1 MKVEVET
8 QPGSVST
15 LQIELP
21 PEEVSKEWDSIANS
35 FARLAKIPG
44 YRPGK
49 APRTVIEK
57 RFRKQIQEELT
68 KKLVSKSYHEAI
80 EQQQLRVAS
89 LANIEDVQLGE
100 DKSMRFRA
108 TVVTAPEFE
117 LPEYKNI
124 SVQLPDTKVSDAEID
139 AALERLRDQA
149 ADFVDVPERELQMG
163 DFAVIDFEGLIDGK
177 PISEIAPQASKNLH
191 GGKKFWLHLAPDNF
205 LPTFCEQI
213 VGQKRGETRQI
224 TIVFPADFPVKEL
237 ATKEAN
243 YAVTLQEIR
252 EKVLP
257 ARDDALANKLIPG
270 KTLADLRH
278 MIEHD
283 LEHEKEHEVER
294 AKEAQIV
301 KYLHEHISFELPPAL
316 MKNETRR
323 VLGELVQRNRERG
336 IPDEMLKEKEKELIE
351 TAAGLAAHRLK
362 TNFILHRIAE
372 RENIKTSR
380 QEIDARIREDAARY
394 NISPEKMRKELQEHD
409 ALDSVAEQILLGKTL
424 DFLKANVSVER
435 VQEPPAG
442 RRKIMSASNENR
454 SQSVL
459 VPMVVEQTGRGERS
473 YDIYSRLLKDRIV
486 FIGTPMDD
494 HIANLVIAQLLF
506 LQMEDSK
513 KDINIYINSP
523 GGSVTAGLA
532 VYDTMQFLTCDVTT
546 YCLGMAA
553 SMAAVLLCAGTKGK
567 RFALPNSDIMI
578 HQVSGGA
585 QGAASDVE
593 RQVDY
598 MFKLKKRLIKI
609 IAQHTSKSEE
619 QVRLDSDRDYYMSAQ
634 EAKDYGLVD
643 EVIKSRKEVKLLDG
657 ATPPSGNRSVAVAE
671 AALPR
676 KAGG

>member
-1 MKVEVET
+1 MRRPPSAATVRISMKVEVET

-21 PEEVSKEWDSIANS
+21 PEEVSKEWDVIANS

-89 LANIEDVQLGE
+89 LANIEDIQLGE

-124 SVQLPDTKVSDAEID
+124 SVQLPEAEVSDAEID
-139 AALERLRDQA
+139 AALERVRDQA
-149 ADFVDVPERELQMG
+149 ADFVEVPERELQMG

-177 PISEIAPQASKNLH
+177 PIGEIAPQASKNLH

-213 VGQKRGETRQI
+213 VGQKRGETRQV
-224 TIVFPADFPVKEL
+224 TIVFPSDFPVKEL

-270 KTLADLRH
+270 KTLSDLRH
-278 MIEHD
+278 LIEHD
-283 LEHEKEHEVER
+283 LEHEKEHEVDR

-323 VLGELVQRNRERG
+323 ILGELVQRNRERG

-351 TAAGLAAHRLK
+351 TAVGLAAHRLK

-380 QEIDARIREDAARY
+380 QEIDARIRGDAARY
-394 NISPEKMRKELQEHD
+394 NVSPEKMRKELQEHD

-435 VQEPPAG
+435 VQKP
-442 RRKIMSASNENR
+442 
-454 SQSVL
+454 
-459 VPMVVEQTGRGERS
+459 
-473 YDIYSRLLKDRIV
+473 
-486 FIGTPMDD
+486 
-494 HIANLVIAQLLF
+494 
-506 LQMEDSK
+506 
-513 KDINIYINSP
+513 
-523 GGSVTAGLA
+523 
-532 VYDTMQFLTCDVTT
+532 
-546 YCLGMAA
+546 
-553 SMAAVLLCAGTKGK
+553 
-567 RFALPNSDIMI
+567 
-578 HQVSGGA
+578 
-585 QGAASDVE
+585 
-593 RQVDY
+593 
-598 MFKLKKRLIKI
+598 
-609 IAQHTSKSEE
+609 
-619 QVRLDSDRDYYMSAQ
+619 
-634 EAKDYGLVD
+634 
-643 EVIKSRKEVKLLDG
+643 
-657 ATPPSGNRSVAVAE
+657 SVAAE
-671 AALPR
+671 
-676 KAGG
+676 KS